1 MNSNEKKDD
10 GNWNMLVVLV
20 GLIIAGIVVS
30 ALKVFGVF

>member
-1 MNSNEKKDD
+1 MNPNEKYDD

-20 GLIIAGIVVS
+20 VLIIAGIIVS